1 MFRFDTHIHPYLN
14 DRVNPTFKFSYLPD
28 GAKWSVDF
36 KDVTD
41 AKEKR
46 MLEDFHLKELYHCHD
61 DLEVTELL
69 NLALKNNGQYL
80 DNLLKNVLQDFAPK
94 SKEEIYRMLFGTE
107 MLSENQDKRPLSK
120 LKHDLLEE
128 IGHVYGVNIVGK
140 YE

>member
-1 MFRFDTHIHPYLN
+1 MFKFETHIHPYIN
-14 DRVNPTFKFSYLPD
+14 DKVNPTFKFSYLPN
-28 GAKWSVDF
+28 GEKWSVDF
-36 KDVTD
+36 KDIID

-61 DLEVTELL
+61 DLEVSELL
-69 NLALKNNGQYL
+69 DLALKNNGQYIE
-80 DNLLKNVLQDFAPK
+80 NLFKNVLQDFAPK

-128 IGHVYGVNIVGK
+128 IGQVYGVNIVGK
-140 YE
+140 NE